1 MNILLKICM
10 ICIAGTVAVP
20 ATFAQYYYKVFFEEK
35 LRFGRGFSVIE
46 ESPDKYMLNV
56 GIIHDSSKFES
67 NLFFKN
73 WGENKIEVLKDFD
86 SIEEWTS
93 PITRSI
99 KFDGNYYYYLTF
111 DIFTKNKNPD
121 SVGWNYGVFDTMGN
135 QIVSKKI
142 YIKPNQTFNNQTQSL
157 EFVKNNEV
165 ILWGAGIPPYND
177 PNVWDPY
184 LLWVRLKKDGTQ
196 LSGLNYYRLP
206 NVVSTGYAT
215 ESKLDLDSNMVVVY
229 DAYDIPKEKYILK
242 IKENDS
248 IETVVRMPY
257 IGKLERFD
265 PKICV
270 TNDGHYIVSNHLPD
284 NKQGV
289 ELVKVSKESKIIWR
303 QSFDLLSGDYLTLKN
318 ALNTRY
324 LYVSRIIETQNGDI
338 VICGGNSVADDFY
351 ISTLGEKVYT
361 VSNLCSFMAR
371 FTKSGQL
378 LWRHFLVNMDTSVN
392 KLARIGLRDVIEAS
406 DGSLVFTGDFGVK
419 AQPTKYLP
427 FMMKVGPNGCFDDQC
442 SHVGK
447 YWTFP
452 EGFLSAIDL
461 TSMKESLTI
470 YPNPGRDMVRI
481 AIPETLLSSISLQ
494 YMVTDLK
501 GQIHMQGAI
510 QPNTPEIQTQFI
522 PSGMYIISIM
532 DEQGKLWHGKWIK
545 E

>member
-1 MNILLKICM
+1 M

-481 AIPETLLSSISLQ
+481 AIPETLLSSTSLQ

-501 GQIHMQGAI
+501 GQIHMQGTI
-510 QPNTPEIQTQFI
+510 QANTPEIQTQFI